1 MRHSPYEGA
10 IDTHT
15 HTQKN
20 SVNWNCFFFF
30 YDDLVDTLPVF
41 GRNGTPLQK
50 ETNKFKWTNR
60 KGVVPSYKPFSQKKN
75 NKKNQYIEE
84 QSVEKKGHDEGHD
97 GPSLLEQKTVRI
109 IVKTAHFHVTST
121 PVFLLCVHNSKGA
134 GVIPHSEK
142 LLRRA
147 PVVRMPVGALPG
159 PQRENARKVFF
170 FFLFLF
176 WNIFQQDQRKNS
188 ED

>member
-1 MRHSPYEGA
+1 MNKPQRCCTVLQA
-10 IDTHT
+10 I
-15 HTQKN
+15 
-20 SVNWNCFFFF
+20 
-30 YDDLVDTLPVF
+30 LPEKK
-41 GRNGTPLQK
+41 Q
-50 ETNKFKWTNR
+50 
-60 KGVVPSYKPFSQKKN
+60 QKKP
-75 NKKNQYIEE
+75 IHRGTIGW
-84 QSVEKKGHDEGHD
+84 KKGHDEGHD